1 MTRTM
6 VGAAIVVMLAAPA
19 VGRVLS
25 APPARRVQKDP
36 AYQTAPAAKPA
47 DARAPAGRAGN
58 GATLY
63 KKVGCYQCHANEGQG
78 GLAGPRI
85 GPSPVPYARFLQYI
99 RNPTGDMPPYTARV
113 LTNQDVADIYA
124 FLEARPRPPA
134 VDTIPQLAP

>member
-6 VGAAIVVMLAAPA
+6 VRGAAIALMLAAA
-19 VGRVLS
+19 VAPVAVASRSSQS
-25 APPARRVQKDP
+25 APPKSDG
-36 AYQTAPAAKPA
+36 K
-47 DARAPAGRAGN
+47 APAGRIDS

-85 GPSPVPYARFLQYI
+85 GPNPVSYARFVQYI
-99 RNPTGDMPPYTARV
+99 RNPTGDMPPYTAKV
-113 LTNQDVADIYA
+113 LSNQDLADIYA